1 MTDLKHSEYDFTKI
15 PFKDMV
21 QVGQR
26 TLLNKEFIDLLLE
39 NIPTYKNKDSLL
51 KIQQEIINLPPNS
64 KVLIIGAGQGAEI
77 FAMNYVNPNLDIFAI
92 DSWMLPSCRESFINK
107 RYLPGNR
114 IENTLDNFLSNC
126 ERYMKKI
133 PKCIRIDIREFELL
147 PKNDWSFIYYDAMDN
162 TDESDDPTER
172 DQIFD
177 ILNFLYESLDSG
189 RTLMGDDYYVDTGQK
204 MTTIVDK
211 FGKLK
216 NLEVNF
222 ETNQFFWSVRK
233 N

>member
-1 MTDLKHSEYDFTKI
+1 MGSIMIETTENNEY
-15 PFKDMV
+15 
-21 QVGQR
+21 
-26 TLLNKEFIDLLLE
+26 IDLLLK
-39 NIPTYKNKDSLL
+39 NIPTYKDKESLL

-92 DSWMLPSCRESFINK
+92 DSWMLSSCRESFINK

-133 PKCIRIDIREFELL
+133 PNYLRIDIRQFHLL
-147 PKNDWSFIYYDAMDN
+147 PKDYWSFIYYDAIDN
-162 TDESDDPTER
+162 TDEPDDPTER